1 MTYRQWSLIVFLG
14 ALWGA
19 SFLFMR
25 ISVPE
30 VGPLF
35 TGAMRVVFAG
45 VFLGMVAL
53 AVGQAGHWE
62 NKKKMAFFSLI
73 NSAIPFSLFSFA
85 ANYLPA
91 GYLSVLNAM
100 APMLGLLIG
109 IFFYQVKHSLKMWVG
124 ICFGMFGVISL
135 TALGPIHIGMW
146 QLLSLLAGVIGAFCY
161 ALTGYWAAS
170 WFPKISPIKMTFQNQ
185 VMASCWLLPLAGAS
199 GLPTEVSTTS
209 WGALFGLGVICTGF
223 AYFLYNRLIREI
235 GAVKTSSIAFLI
247 PCFAIGWSWLFLNEQ
262 ITQGHVLGVVCII
275 LAVRW
280 TQPGSA

>member
-91 GYLSVLNAM
+91 GYLSVLNAT

-109 IFFYQVKHSLKMWVG
+109 IFFFDIHPCLKAQDSYLVLGRSLPR
-124 ICFGMFGVISL
+124 C
-135 TALGPIHIGMW
+135 W
-146 QLLSLLAGVIGAFCY
+146 QRAMSDPGSV
-161 ALTGYWAAS
+161 
-170 WFPKISPIKMTFQNQ
+170 
-185 VMASCWLLPLAGAS
+185 
-199 GLPTEVSTTS
+199 E
-209 WGALFGLGVICTGF
+209 
-223 AYFLYNRLIREI
+223 R
-235 GAVKTSSIAFLI
+235 FLI
-247 PCFAIGWSWLFLNEQ
+247 A
-262 ITQGHVLGVVCII
+262 
-275 LAVRW
+275 
-280 TQPGSA
+280 